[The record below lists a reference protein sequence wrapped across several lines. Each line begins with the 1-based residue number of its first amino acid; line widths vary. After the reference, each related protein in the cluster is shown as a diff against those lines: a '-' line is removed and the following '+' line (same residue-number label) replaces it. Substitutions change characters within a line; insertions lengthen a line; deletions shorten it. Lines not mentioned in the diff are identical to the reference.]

1 MIEKTPIFN
10 VTKET
15 FDLLLDNDLKPL
27 FNKINTEYLYWDKV
41 KYLAPKG
48 VRPEDLWAAVK
59 IIRNSNM
66 KRVQLKD
73 LTFCFMIT
81 EQMQK
86 SLHEFDMNLGGSAG
100 LYGAAMV

>member
-41 KYLAPKG
+41 KGNGRKVAID
-48 VRPEDLWAAVK
+48 VRCKREDVRWIK
-59 IIRNSNM
+59 
-66 KRVQLKD
+66 KRV
-73 LTFCFMIT
+73 
-81 EQMQK
+81 
-86 SLHEFDMNLGGSAG
+86 G
-100 LYGAAMV
+100 

>member
-1 MIEKTPIFN
+1 MIENSPIFN

-15 FDLLLDNDLKPL
+15 FDLLLDNELKPL

-48 VRPEDLWAAVK
+48 VRSEDLWAAVK

-66 KRVQLKD
+66 KRVQLKY
-73 LTFCFMIT
+73 LTLSFMIT
-81 EQMQK
+81 EQMQYMRNR
-86 SLHEFDMNLGGSAG
+86 SFIQRVMI
-100 LYGAAMV
+100 

>member
-48 VRPEDLWAAVK
+48 VRPEDQGD
-59 IIRNSNM
+59 RNFYTRFYVPE
-66 KRVQLKD
+66 KVCK
-73 LTFCFMIT
+73 
-81 EQMQK
+81 
-86 SLHEFDMNLGGSAG
+86 
-100 LYGAAMV
+100 

>member
-41 KYLAPKG
+41 NVMGTGQWHDKPLLRGIRRRLLDPLYLLLI
-48 VRPEDLWAAVK
+48 EE
-59 IIRNSNM
+59 
-66 KRVQLKD
+66 VQLGID
-73 LTFCFMIT
+73 
-81 EQMQK
+81 
-86 SLHEFDMNLGGSAG
+86 G
-100 LYGAAMV
+100 L

>member
-1 MIEKTPIFN
+1 MIENTPIFN

-15 FDLLLDNDLKPL
+15 FDLLLDNELKSL

-66 KRVQLKD
+66 KRVQQLVVGNGG
-73 LTFCFMIT
+73 TGFCFI
-81 EQMQK
+81 K
-86 SLHEFDMNLGGSAG
+86 NRNRK
-100 LYGAAMV
+100 